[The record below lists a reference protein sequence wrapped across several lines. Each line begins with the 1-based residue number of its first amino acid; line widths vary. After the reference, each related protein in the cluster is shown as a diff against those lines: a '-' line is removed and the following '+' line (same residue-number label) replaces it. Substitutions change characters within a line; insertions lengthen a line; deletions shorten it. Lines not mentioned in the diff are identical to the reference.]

1 MPQETNSNQIFASP
15 SKNLRGLKALVSNNF
30 EASNT
35 DDIFNDNELAQ
46 RKAEE
51 AGILSQQQ
59 SLKIRKISSINA

>member
-35 DDIFNDNELAQ
+35 EDIFNDNELTQ

-51 AGILSQQQ
+51 VGILS
-59 SLKIRKISSINA
+59 